1 MNEVKE
7 RYVSPRVAELLR
19 LADFDLPTT
28 HYYIKGDNRISV
40 GNLISAKVSCVN
52 WNNADGYYSAPTQ
65 AMAREWIEVVHK
77 LFIEVRT
84 GVDIDANNKEIPD
97 SVWFDYDI
105 IPIGTETVI
114 FPERDGYVT
123 YKHSWEAVDAALEYI
138 FEKLILPNRTEDAIR
153 MAKIGH
159 QLI

>member
-1 MNEVKE
+1 MQEVKE
-7 RYVSPRVAELLR
+7 RYVSPRVAELLK
-19 LADFDLPTT
+19 LCGFDAELN
-28 HYYIKGDNRISV
+28 YYYYSKAGDKLGYGSV
-40 GNLISAKVSCVN
+40 TN
-52 WNNADGYYSAPTQ
+52 WNKFDEHCSAPTQ
-65 AMAREWIEVVHK
+65 AMAREWVEVVHK

-84 GVDIDANNKEIPD
+84 GVDIDANNKEKPD

-123 YKHSWEAVDAALEYI
+123 YKHSWEAVAAALEYI
-138 FEKLILPNRTEDAIR
+138 LEKLILSNRTEDAIR

>member
-1 MNEVKE
+1 MEEIKE
-7 RYVSPRVAELLR
+7 RYVTPRVAELL
-19 LADFDLPTT
+19 
-28 HYYIKGDNRISV
+28 KGAGFPQDPCICNTAYTMRGKLS
-40 GNLISAKVSCVN
+40 
-52 WNNADGYYSAPTQ
+52 NNAKSFMHPSYLLKRLCTIAPTQ
-65 AMAREWIEVVHK
+65 QMAREWIEVVHK
-77 LFIEVRT
+77 LFIEVRA

-105 IPIGTETVI
+105 LPIGKETVI

-138 FEKLILPNRTEDAIR
+138 LEKLILPNRTEDAIK

-159 QLI
+159 SLI